1 MYPADPLGAIPG
13 GIDTFIRGMLRW
25 APEDIEISLL
35 GATTDVIKRP
45 VRKWTTCRLGK
56 QSFRFYPILS
66 LTDPGKQKRIPTSLT
81 FTLALA
87 RSREPVGA
95 DLLAFHGIE
104 PILAFLRD
112 RRPKTAVIHQDMQ
125 VLRNQGADIRWR
137 YMPWLYFGLER
148 LLVPRLRSI
157 FCVRQNA
164 VENYKERFPK
174 IADRFLFTPTW
185 VDTEVF
191 GPPTLERR
199 RAGRDRLRTEFGFA
213 ESDHVLITVGRLDSQ
228 KNPMLLMES
237 LDKVLLTHQNIR
249 LLMVGE
255 GQLRSEIESYASR
268 RGFGDKIVLC
278 GVRTSDTVAEYLH
291 GADTFVLSSAY
302 EGMPMCVLEALGC
315 GLPVVST
322 AVGEVD
328 RVLRHR
334 VNGEIVSKQDA
345 ESFASAILH
354 CIAHTDQYRGEPCVA
369 AIQDF
374 TVQKVLE
381 PIFDNYRQLAVNAG
395 LSSETKNRK

>member
-25 APEDIEISLL
+25 APEDMEISLL
-35 GATTDVIKRP
+35 GATTDIAERP
-45 VRKWTTCRLGK
+45 VRKWTTCKLGK
-56 QSFRFYPILS
+56 QSFRFYPVLS

-95 DLLAFHGIE
+95 DLLVFHGIE

-112 RRPKTAVIHQDMQ
+112 PRPKTAVIHQDMQ

-137 YMPWLYFGLER
+137 YMPWLYFGFER
-148 LLVPRLRSI
+148 LLMPRLRSI

-164 VENYKERFPK
+164 VENYRQRFPK
-174 IADRFLFTPTW
+174 IADRFFFTPTW
-185 VDTEVF
+185 VDTEAF
-191 GPPTLERR
+191 PPPTTERR
-199 RAGRDRLRTEFGFA
+199 RAGRDRLRTEFGFN

-237 LDKVLLTHQNIR
+237 LDKVLLHHENVR

-255 GQLRSEIESYASR
+255 GQLRSEIESYASS
-268 RGFGDKIVLC
+268 RGLEDKIVLC
-278 GVRTSDTVAEYLH
+278 GVRTPETVAEYLH

-322 AVGEVD
+322 DVGEVN
-328 RVLRHR
+328 RVVRDG
-334 VNGEIVSKQDA
+334 VNGEIVSTHDV
-345 ESFASAILH
+345 ESFANAILR
-354 CIAHTDQYRGEPCVA
+354 CIGRSDQYRGEPCVA

-374 TVQKVLE
+374 TAQKVLE
-381 PIFDNYRQLAVNAG
+381 PIFENYRKLAQAV
-395 LSSETKNRK
+395 ST